1 MKLVYLFSFL
11 IIISFSKLATAQ
23 SIVVVNVQDLID
35 NNKYYKETIKDI
47 EINQKKYLDEFEKKE
62 NEIEE
67 ILRDIEESR
76 LILSDNEINNQ
87 IENYN
92 NELKIFTSL
101 VDEFNFHFQEQ
112 IIKLRENVLKEII
125 YLLEE
130 YAINN
135 NIDLILDS
143 TSYLIASNSIDIT
156 DYISNELKKINLQLE
171 YKDFEKN

>member
-35 NNKYYKETIKDI
+35 NNKYYKEIIKDI

-67 ILRDIEESR
+67 ILRDIEESK

>member
-67 ILRDIEESR
+67 ILRDIEESK

-156 DYISNELKKINLQLE
+156 NEISIELEKINLILE
-171 YKDFEKN
+171 YKSFEKN

>member
-67 ILRDIEESR
+67 ILRDIEESK

-130 YAINN
+130 YAMNN

>member
-1 MKLVYLFSFL
+1 MKLVYLPLFL
-11 IIISFSKLATAQ
+11 IIILFSNLVTAQ

-35 NNKYYKETIKDI
+35 NNKYYKETIKEI
-47 EINQKKYLDEFEKKE
+47 EISQKKYLNEFAKKE

-67 ILRDIEESR
+67 ILRNIEESK

-112 IIKLRENVLKEII
+112 IINIRENILKEII

-130 YAINN
+130 YAIKND
-135 NIDLILDS
+135 IDIILDS

>member
-67 ILRDIEESR
+67 ILRDIEESK

-156 DYISNELKKINLQLE
+156 DYISNELKKIELDLE
-171 YKDFEKN
+171 YKDFEKY

>member
-67 ILRDIEESR
+67 ILRDIEESK

>member
-35 NNKYYKETIKDI
+35 NNKYYKEIIKDI
-47 EINQKKYLDEFEKKE
+47 EINQKKYLDEFEK

-67 ILRDIEESR
+67 ILRDIESK

-112 IIKLRENVLKEII
+112 IIKLRENVLKEIFI
-125 YLLEE
+125 LLEK
-130 YAINN
+130 YAIENQ
-135 NIDLILDS
+135 IDLILDS
-143 TSYLIASNSIDIT
+143 ASYLIASNSIDIT
-156 DYISNELKKINLQLE
+156 DSIKEKLQNIDLKLE
-171 YKDFEKN
+171 YINFEKN